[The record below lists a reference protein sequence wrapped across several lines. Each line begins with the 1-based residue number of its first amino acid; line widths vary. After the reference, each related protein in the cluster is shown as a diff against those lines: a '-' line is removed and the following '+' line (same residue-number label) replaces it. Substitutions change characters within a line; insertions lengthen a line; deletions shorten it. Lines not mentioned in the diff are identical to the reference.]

1 MNERILVVDDEKEI
15 ADLIELILCNEH
27 YEVKK
32 FYNGLQAIEYANNH
46 QLDCAVLDVMLPDID
61 GFSLCQKLREKHT
74 FPIIFLTAKVEDT
87 DKITGLMI
95 GADDYMSKPFNPLEL
110 SARVKAQLRKQKRY
124 MEHFSSNLNQE
135 YQYQGL
141 YINKEAHICTYNNT
155 KVSLTSIEF
164 NILFYLLE
172 NRGRVI
178 SSEELF
184 EAIWK
189 EKYFDANNT
198 VMAHIARIREKLNEP
213 VRKPKIIKT
222 VWGVG
227 YQIE

>member
-1 MNERILVVDDEKEI
+1 MNEKILVVDDEKEI
-15 ADLIELILCNEH
+15 ADLIELILVNEH
-27 YEVKK
+27 YEVQK
-32 FYNGLQAIEYANNH
+32 FYTGLAAMDYASENPI
-46 QLDCAVLDVMLPDID
+46 DCAILDVMLPDID

-74 FPIIFLTAKVEDT
+74 FPILFLTAKVEDT
-87 DKITGLMI
+87 DKITGLMM
-95 GADDYMSKPFNPLEL
+95 GADDYMTKPFNPLEL
-110 SARVKAQLRKQKRY
+110 SARVKAQLRQQKRY
-124 MEHFSSNLNQE
+124 REHSYNRANQE
-135 YQYQGL
+135 YQYQAL
-141 YINKEAHICTYNNT
+141 YINKEKHICTYNNT
-155 KVSLTSIEF
+155 KVSLTPIEF

-172 NRGRVI
+172 NRGRVV

-184 EAIWK
+184 EAVWK
-189 EKYFDANNT
+189 EKYYDANNT